1 MTIMFITMLNIVI
14 PTIGWTC
21 EGAVHAFFLLCL
33 FLFALY
39 VSLYLLFCHELVVHV
54 LRKRIMLHFLLF
66 VPALLYAVLDYYA
79 FILSYVLALIA
90 SSLLD
95 DTL

>member
-1 MTIMFITMLNIVI
+1 MLTLNSVI
-14 PTIGWTC
+14 LTTGWIS
-21 EGAVHAFFLLCL
+21 EEAVRAFFLICL

-39 VSLYLLFCHELVVHV
+39 VFLYLLFCHELVVRI
-54 LRKRIMLHFLLF
+54 LRKRIMLRFLLF
-66 VPALLYAVLDYYA
+66 VPALTYAAFDYYV
-79 FILSYVLALIA
+79 FILSYILALIA